1 MLVPIRNSD
10 LDKYTVEKHVLV
22 YGSLLVFTFSKS
34 AMETEQFAQI
44 EMCEIGSKLT
54 MKTLKTSDVVLVSLL
69 LTLNIF
75 QTMFQYSSC

>member
-22 YGSLLVFTFSKS
+22 KGSLLVFTFSKS

-44 EMCEIGSKLT
+44 EICEIGSKLT
-54 MKTLKTSDVVLVSLL
+54 MKTKTSDVVLVSLL
-69 LTLNIF
+69 LTLSIF
-75 QTMFQYSSC
+75 QTIFQYSNC